1 MHTLQKEIETYN
13 EFLPSLLDKNDGQYV
28 LIKGNKLVGTFADI
42 GDALDR
48 GYEEFGK
55 PPFLVRKI
63 SAVPEV
69 LDFSN
74 NFLMA

>member
-13 EFLPSLLDKNDGQYV
+13 KFLPSLLDKNDGQYV
-28 LIKGNKLVGTFADI
+28 LIKGSKLVGTFADI

-63 SAVPEV
+63 SAIPEV
-69 LDFSN
+69 LDFSS
-74 NFLMA
+74 NFLVT

>member
-1 MHTLQKEIETYN
+1 MSSLQKEIETYN
-13 EFLPSLLDKNDGQYV
+13 KFLPKLLDKNSGEYV
-28 LIKGNKLVGTFADI
+28 LIKGDKLIGTFADM

-48 GYEEFGK
+48 GYEKFGK

-69 LDFSN
+69 LDFTN
-74 NFLMA
+74 NFLIK